1 MNYLLLSFKR
11 FKQLTKQMFSSIS
24 IDILKREG
32 LKKGIEHI
40 FPVKFYSVH
49 IPKHVRSNSWFY
61 ILAGTFYLF
70 FKLLN
75 GKKKRFTIK
84 EKYGVL
90 FYVPNSKYKKFV
102 DALTKNVSYS
112 YLIISEEVYDSNVLS
127 VDDYR
132 IINAKNFPFKLLSV
146 LFHLFVFSLKT
157 KQISAFKKQYWNILS
172 LVRRDLLA
180 EALFKNVGFEKYFS
194 FHPVGDF
201 HQVIQNFYK
210 TNFNNTYAIRPTTTS
225 MAKEH
230 QFISTDN
237 LFYKTEYE
245 LSIYQHSNL
254 HGLKL
259 IKGGLIAENKL
270 FEKDSARNTILFL
283 DTCTNVNPDSI
294 TIRRKAVT
302 QFLNY
307 VNKLNAK
314 VYYKFHPAL
323 VEIEVKLTKEKIN
336 SLAKPNIKIL
346 DANIPWEKIGLAI
359 GFDTTLFYECFLNKI
374 PVLSF
379 REEYY
384 LFPNKINEFT
394 HSPVIEIKNESDFEM
409 IPKLLN
415 DTVFWNKIKDEQYQW
430 FSEKYNYPAGMNTIK
445 QILAE

>member
-1 MNYLLLSFKR
+1 MTFNSIQLLK
-11 FKQLTKQMFSSIS
+11 
-24 IDILKREG
+24 E
-32 LKKGIEHI
+32 KGIEKAIKSI
-40 FPVKFYSVH
+40 FPVKFVSNHVS
-49 IPKHVRSNSWFY
+49 KHVRSNSWFF
-61 ILAGTFYLF
+61 IIAGSFYLF
-70 FKLLN
+70 FKLLFFRKRKFPV
-75 GKKKRFTIK
+75 KKK
-84 EKYGVL
+84 YNVL

-102 DALTKNVSYS
+102 DALTNNVSFS
-112 YLIISEEVYDSNVLS
+112 YMIISEEIYNSNVIS

-132 IINAKNFPFKLLSV
+132 LLNAKNIPFQLLKA
-146 LFHLFVFSLKT
+146 LIHLFVYSLKT
-157 KQISAFKKQYWNILS
+157 KQLSDFKKQYWNILS

-180 EALFKNVGFEKYFS
+180 EVLFKNVGFEKYFS

-210 TNFNNTYAIRPTTTS
+210 EMFNKTYAIRPTTTS

-237 LFYKTEYE
+237 LFYKTEDE
-245 LSIYQHSNL
+245 LNIYQRSNL
-254 HGLKL
+254 NGVKL

-270 FEKDSARNTILFL
+270 FEKDLARNAILFL

-294 TIRRKAVT
+294 IIRRKAT
-302 QFLNY
+302 EKFIQY
-307 VNKLNAK
+307 VSKLNTT

-323 VEIEVKLTKEKIN
+323 IDSELKRTEKKIN
-336 SLAKPNIKIL
+336 SLANPNIKIL
-346 DANIPWEKIGLAI
+346 DADIPWKKIGLAI

-384 LFPNKINEFT
+384 LFPNQINEFT
-394 HSPVIEIKNESDFEM
+394 HSPVIAIKNESDFEL
-409 IPKLLN
+409 ISRLLN
-415 DTVFWNKIKDEQYQW
+415 DKAFRNNKKDEQYLW